1 MRIFKFQTDIL
12 HGIKSVSQPA
22 VSPMSAKSS
31 QELLEPQLSPDR
43 AREKLVRSLLVKKP
57 EIFRVPAGGPGV
69 LQSVKSFLPQMA
81 EADKQLNEAV
91 ARDGADKFNV
101 ENVGDDENVI
111 EMDIAVMGQEKERE
125 DWTSDSDADSTP
137 SPSENSYTSDTDISS
152 SSTCSSSSCDEAPTQ
167 NK

>member
-1 MRIFKFQTDIL
+1 
-12 HGIKSVSQPA
+12 
-22 VSPMSAKSS
+22 MSANSS

-43 AREKLVRSLLVKKP
+43 AREKLVRSLLVEKP
-57 EIFRVPAGGPGV
+57 EIFRVPQGGPGV
-69 LQSVKSFLPQMA
+69 LQQVKSFLPQMA
-81 EADKQLNEAV
+81 EAGKQLKEAV

-101 ENVGDDENVI
+101 ESVGDDENVI
-111 EMDIAVMGQEKERE
+111 EMDIAVLDQEKEKE

-152 SSTCSSSSCDEAPTQ
+152 SSTCSSSSCDEAPTYQ